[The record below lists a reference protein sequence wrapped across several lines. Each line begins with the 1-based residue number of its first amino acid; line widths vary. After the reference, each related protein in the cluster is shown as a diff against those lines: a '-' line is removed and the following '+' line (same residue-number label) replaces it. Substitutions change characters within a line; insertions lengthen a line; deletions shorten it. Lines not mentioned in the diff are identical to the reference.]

1 VLVASNFQAVQLSRE
16 DYDAIFVKKP
26 ATVLAYN
33 DVVYYGTQSLK
44 LNDYT
49 TTWLY
54 HTTMI
59 QILTKARKV
68 WLKLKCFFK
77 INKSIDDQ
85 VKFLQ
90 NLPSILKVAPLGGN
104 ESI

>member
-1 VLVASNFQAVQLSRE
+1 
-16 DYDAIFVKKP
+16 
-26 ATVLAYN
+26 
-33 DVVYYGTQSLK
+33 
-44 LNDYT
+44 
-49 TTWLY
+49 
-54 HTTMI
+54 MI